1 MAVLAA
7 CLLVP
12 VVGSTSTSAAALA
25 MAPGCAGANVRSAP
39 SLSGALKVSLPLGA
53 SVTVGGTVPGG
64 SWSAVCPTAQ
74 SGSTWYV
81 VTAVNGVPVSS
92 AYGAAALYAA
102 TGVLTAAPTPTQL
115 GSTVTFYGR
124 GSGEGV
130 GMSQYG
136 ARGRALAGQDAPT
149 ILAHYYQGTTIGQLA
164 DNPSVRVLLED
175 ETATQSSPLT
185 VYGRGG
191 PWSIDGIAASL
202 PADARASV
210 YQTGTG
216 WRLVVDSGG
225 TELVAAD
232 APSTVNFRPASPAT
246 TIQIASMASYYNQY
260 RGVVSALLLSS
271 SKARL
276 INVVSMEDYLRGV
289 VPAEMPSTWPV
300 QALEAQAIAARSYAD
315 YRLHPATGTFDLYDD
330 TRSQVYLGV
339 LTERPTTD
347 AAIAT
352 TAGQVVMSGTQ
363 VANALYNST
372 AGGATEDNQLAF
384 VSSTG
389 AIVATPVSYLQ
400 GSPDRDGAGVPYD
413 SSSPYATWQTASYSM
428 ASLSAIFDAD
438 PSTNVGTLTSLV
450 LSNRGV
456 SGRLISVTLIGSA
469 GTQTVSGTV
478 FAAVF
483 NANRPAGDP
492 AMFSSLL
499 DVAPI
504 P

>member
-1 MAVLAA
+1 MALLAA
-7 CLLVP
+7 CLLLP
-12 VVGSTSTSAAALA
+12 VAASSSTSAAALV
-25 MAPGCAGANVRSAP
+25 MTPGCAGANVRSAP
-39 SLSGALKVSLPLGA
+39 SLSGALRVSLPLGA
-53 SVTVGGTVPGG
+53 SVTVGGTVSGG
-64 SWSAVCPTAQ
+64 SWSSVCPTPQ

-81 VTAVNGVPVSS
+81 VTAVNGTPVSS

-102 TGVLTAAPTPTQL
+102 TGVLRAAPTPAQL

-124 GSGEGV
+124 GSGQGV

-136 ARGRALAGQDAPT
+136 ALGRALAGQNAPA

-164 DNPSVRVLLED
+164 ANPSLRVLLED

-216 WRLVVDSGG
+216 WRVVVDSGG
-225 TELVAAD
+225 TVLVAAA
-232 APSTVNFRPASPAT
+232 APSTLNFRPASPAT
-246 TIQIASMASYYNQY
+246 TIQIASMASYYDQY

-271 SKARL
+271 AKARL
-276 INVVSMEDYLRGV
+276 VNVVSMEDYLRGV
-289 VPAEMPSTWPV
+289 VPAEMPSTWPMA
-300 QALEAQAIAARSYAD
+300 ALQAQAIAARSYAA
-315 YRLHPATGTFDLYDD
+315 YHAHPSTGTYDLYDD

-339 LTERPTTD
+339 LTERPATD
-347 AAIAT
+347 AAIAA
-352 TAGQVVMSGTQ
+352 TAGQVVMSGSA
-363 VANALYNST
+363 VANTLYNST

-384 VSSTG
+384 VSPTG

-400 GSPDRDGAGVPYD
+400 GSPDRDSAGVPYD
-413 SSSPYATWQTASYSM
+413 ASSPYATWQTASYSL
-428 ASLSAIFDAD
+428 ASLSAIFGADAR
-438 PSTNVGTLTSLV
+438 TNVGTITSLV

-456 SGRLISVTLIGSA
+456 SGRLISVTLVGTAGS
-469 GTQTVSGTV
+469 QTVSGTV

-492 AMFSSLL
+492 AMMSTLL